1 MCPENLYK
9 YLYFLVLMLLVVGYI
24 LFSGIYLKYKFTK
37 TFYIRISILIFLFYV
52 LSDNLLYTILFGIF
66 ILISVNIYHKNSIIE
81 GFKENLEDDL
91 DDDLDE
97 QNIELYNNK
106 KTIEDFYEY
115 SNKLLANEAFIN
127 DSKNSKNNTNIK
139 IDSINKKLKKIK
151 NLMNENK

>member
-1 MCPENLYK
+1 MCPDNLYK

-24 LFSGIYLKYKFTK
+24 LFSGVYLKYKFTK